1 MLRSGLLAAAL
12 AWAIV
17 ASVAAQPTHA
27 AGSRH
32 AVRGLVVRVDAARR
46 TMVVSHDAIPG
57 LMDAMTMPFEVAD
70 PRELQGVEPGA
81 VIEFTLVLEPR
92 AALATGV
99 RVRRYQPVEQDP
111 LAARRLALLKRA
123 MGTAVTPLAA
133 GQRVP
138 DVPLVDQAGK
148 GVRLSA
154 FEGRVVAL
162 NFVYT
167 RCTLPQFCLRIAN
180 NFGVLQRRFA
190 GVMGRDL
197 VLLTVT
203 FDPERD
209 TPAVLARYAA
219 GLRADLRTW
228 HFLTGD
234 APDVRRICG
243 YFGVEAFADEGLVN
257 HSLHTAVLDRRGRL
271 VANIEGNQFTP
282 EQLGDLIQE
291 TLDR

>member
-1 MLRSGLLAAAL
+1 MRRSVRLAVVSAL
-12 AWAIV
+12 ALGAWLLV
-17 ASVAAQPTHA
+17 APAQG
-27 AGSRH
+27 AGTRY
-32 AVRGLVVRVDAARR
+32 AVRGLVVRVDVAAR
-46 TMVVSHDAIPG
+46 TLVVSHDRIPG

-81 VIEFTLVLEPR
+81 VIEFTLVVEPR

-123 MGTAVTPLAA
+123 MGTAVTPLTV

-138 DVPLVDQAGK
+138 DVPLVDQAGT

-190 GVMGRDL
+190 RVMGRDL
-197 VLLTVT
+197 VLVTVT

-228 HFLTGD
+228 HFLTGA

-243 YFGVEAFADEGLVN
+243 YFGVEAFADEGLMN

-271 VANIEGNQFTP
+271 VANLEGNQFTP